1 MLRWLSR
8 SLCTNFAFLWCHV
21 AIGPEYAL
29 SFVYSTFKTYK
40 EDFKEPES
48 FFSRAQLSLAT
59 VVKMVWPRNTVKG
72 PMIRR
77 HETTQ
82 KASHF
87 HHITLTCYL
96 FMLLWQPASESVPCT
111 VQNLPLSEVMCED
124 FQILTC
130 TPQNRLLI
138 KCLTSIWHRSVKRV
152 TVARSMQRELKEAR
166 NDPFTVRSY
175 VQDVLYV
182 FLSGRKSIW
191 IECENPK
198 EGLFSSEMVQVCWNS
213 LEKRFHCSVGGRLR

>member
-1 MLRWLSR
+1 MPSHLFTQLLKPIRNTSK
-8 SLCTNFAFLWCHV
+8 SPN
-21 AIGPEYAL
+21 P
-29 SFVYSTFKTYK
+29 
-40 EDFKEPES
+40 

-59 VVKMVWPRNTVKG
+59 VAKMVWPRNTVKR
-72 PMIRR
+72 PIIRR

-111 VQNLPLSEVMCED
+111 VQNLPLSEVKCED

-130 TPQNRLLI
+130 PPQNRLLI

-152 TVARSMQRELKEAR
+152 TVARSIQRELKEER
-166 NDPFTVRSY
+166 NYPFTVRSY

-198 EGLFSSEMVQVCWNS
+198 KGLFSSEMVQVSWNS
-213 LEKRFHCSVGGRLR
+213 LEKRSHCSVGGRLR